1 MVPGMQNAEHRTQYE
16 AVIGLEVHAQLLTRS
31 KIFCGCSAAFGAS
44 PNSQTCPVCLG
55 MPGALPVLNRRVV
68 EFAIKTA
75 LALGC
80 DITPVCRFHRKNYFY
95 PDMPKNYQISQ
106 YELPLAWRGSMDF
119 AVDGMTRRVRI
130 HRLHLEED
138 VGKLLHAGTLQAANY
153 SLVDFNRSGVPLM
166 EIVSEPDIRSPE
178 EAAEYLRQLRAILV
192 YLGVCDG
199 NMEEGSLRC
208 DANVSLRPAGS
219 KELGVKAEV
228 KNMNSFKN
236 VQKALAYEIQRQAQ
250 TLEAGRKIVQET
262 RLWDADQEL
271 TLSMRSKEYAH
282 DYRYFPEP
290 DLVPLAASPQWIDEI
305 RATLPELPQQRR
317 ARFVEAYG
325 IPDYDAAVLT
335 ASRPLA
341 NYYEEVARVSREPKL
356 ASNWVMGDLL
366 GHLNKDG
373 RDITGSPIPPAELA
387 ALLTLLLRGTISG
400 KIAKTVFEQM
410 YQTGKPA
417 EVIVKEHGL
426 TQISNQ
432 DELRRIV
439 EEVLAAHPGPVA
451 DYRKGRVQSLTFLVG
466 MVMKASRGKANPQV
480 ANELLIARLTGE
492 ESGGDG

>member
-1 MVPGMQNAEHRTQYE
+1 
-16 AVIGLEVHAQLLTRS
+16 
-31 KIFCGCSAAFGAS
+31 
-44 PNSQTCPVCLG
+44 
-55 MPGALPVLNRRVV
+55 MPGALPVLNKRVV
-68 EFAIKTA
+68 EFAVRTA

-106 YELPLAWRGSMDF
+106 YELPLAWRGSIDLPT
-119 AVDGMTRRVRI
+119 DGTTRRIRI

-138 VGKLLHAGTLQAANY
+138 VGKLLHAGTIQTADY

-166 EIVSEPDIRSPE
+166 EIVSEPDIRTPE

-208 DANVSLRPAGS
+208 DANVSLRRAGS
-219 KELGVKAEV
+219 EELGVKAEV
-228 KNMNSFKN
+228 KNMNSFKS
-236 VQKALAYEIQRQAQ
+236 VQKALAYEIQRQTQ
-250 TLEAGRKIVQET
+250 VLEKGEKIVQET

-282 DYRYFPEP
+282 DYRYFLEP
-290 DLVPLAASPQWIDEI
+290 DLVPLTTSPQWIDEI

-317 ARFVEAYG
+317 ARFVREYG

-335 ASRPLA
+335 ASRALA
-341 NYYEEVARVSREPKL
+341 DYYEAVAQASREPKL
-356 ASNWVMGDLL
+356 TSNWVMVELL
-366 GHLNKDG
+366 GHLNKDS
-373 RDITGSPIPPAELA
+373 RDITDSPIPPAELA

-417 EVIVKEHGL
+417 ELIVKEQGL
-426 TQISNQ
+426 TQISDQ

-439 EEVLAAHPGPVA
+439 GEVLTAHPGPVA
-451 DYRKGRVQSLTFLVG
+451 DYRKGKVQSLTFLVG
-466 MVMKASRGKANPQV
+466 MVMRASRGKANPQV
-480 ANELLIARLTGE
+480 ANELLIAQLKGE
-492 ESGGDG
+492 EPGGNG

>member
-1 MVPGMQNAEHRTQYE
+1 MELETRNSKLETRYE

-31 KIFCGCSAAFGAS
+31 KVFCGCSAAFGAP

-55 MPGALPVLNRRVV
+55 MPGALPVLNRRAI

-80 DITPVCRFHRKNYFY
+80 DITSVCRFHRKNYFY

-106 YELPLAWRGSMDF
+106 YELPLAWGGSIDVP
-119 AVDGMTRRVRI
+119 ADDTTRRVRI

-138 VGKLLHAGTLQAANY
+138 VGKLLHAGTLHAADY

-166 EIVSEPDIRSPE
+166 EIVSEPDIRTPE

-208 DANVSLRPAGS
+208 DANVSLRPVGS
-219 KELGVKAEV
+219 EELGVKAEV

-236 VQKALAYEIQRQAQ
+236 VQKALAYEIQRQAKV
-250 TLEAGRKIVQET
+250 LDEGGKIVQET

-290 DLVPLAASPQWIDEI
+290 DLVPLAASPQWIEEI
-305 RATLPELPQQRR
+305 RATLPELPPQRR
-317 ARFVEAYG
+317 GRFVREYG

-341 NYYEEVARVSREPKL
+341 DYYEEVAKASREPKL
-356 ASNWVMGDLL
+356 ASNWVMVELL
-366 GHLNKDG
+366 GYLNKDG
-373 RDITGSPIPPAELA
+373 REITDSPIPPAGLT
-387 ALLTLLLRGTISG
+387 ALLTLLQRGTISG

-410 YQTGKPA
+410 YQTGKSA
-417 EVIVKEHGL
+417 ELIVKEQGL
-426 TQISNQ
+426 TQISDQ

-451 DYRKGRVQSLTFLVG
+451 DYRKGKVQSLTFLVG
-466 MVMKASRGKANPQV
+466 MIMKASRGKANPKV
-480 ANELLIARLTGE
+480 ANELLIARLKGE
-492 ESGGDG
+492 EPGGDR

>member
-1 MVPGMQNAEHRTQYE
+1 MSPNPQSPIPNPQFE
-16 AVIGLEVHAQLLTRS
+16 AVIGLEVHARLLTRS
-31 KIFCGCSAAFGAS
+31 KVFCGCSTTFGAS

-55 MPGALPVLNRRVV
+55 MPGSLPVLNRRAI
-68 EFAIKTA
+68 EFAIRTA

-80 DITPVCRFHRKNYFY
+80 DITPTCRFHRKNYFY

-106 YELPLAWRGSMDF
+106 YELPLAWRGSIEF
-119 AVDGMTRRVRI
+119 PVDGITRRVRI

-138 VGKLLHAGTLQAANY
+138 VGKLLHAGTLQEADY

-166 EIVSEPDIRSPE
+166 EIVSEPDIRTPE

-208 DANVSLRPAGS
+208 DANVSLRHAGT
-219 KELGVKAEV
+219 EGLGVKAEV
-228 KNMNSFKN
+228 KNMNSFKS
-236 VQKALAYEIQRQAQ
+236 VQKALAYEIRRQAQ
-250 TLEAGRKIVQET
+250 VLTEGGKVVQET

-290 DLVPLAASPQWIDEI
+290 DLVPLTALPEWIDEI
-305 RATLPELPQQRR
+305 RTTLRELPQQRR
-317 ARFVEAYG
+317 ARFVQEYG
-325 IPDYDAAVLT
+325 IPDYDATVLT

-341 NYYEEVARVSREPKL
+341 DYYEAVAMPSGEPKL
-356 ASNWVMGDLL
+356 ASNWVMVELL

-373 RDITGSPIPPAELA
+373 RDIIDSPIPPAELT
-387 ALLTLLLRGTISG
+387 ALLTLLQRGTISG

-410 YQTGKPA
+410 YQTGKSA
-417 EVIVKEHGL
+417 ELIVREQGL
-426 TQISNQ
+426 TQISDQ

-451 DYRKGRVQSLTFLVG
+451 DYRKGKVQSLTFLVG
-466 MVMKASRGKANPQV
+466 MVMKVSRGKANPRAV
-480 ANELLIARLTGE
+480 NELLIARLKGE
-492 ESGGDG
+492 EPGGAG

>member
-1 MVPGMQNAEHRTQYE
+1 MSTTSTYE

-31 KIFCGCSAAFGAS
+31 KIFCGCSTVFGAP

-68 EFAIKTA
+68 EFAIKSA

-80 DITPVCRFHRKNYFY
+80 DIAPVSRFHRKNYFY

-106 YELPLAWRGSMDF
+106 YELPLAQRGTIAF
-119 AVDGMTRRVRI
+119 PVGGVITHVRI

-138 VGKLLHAGTLQAANY
+138 VGKLLHAGTLQVADS

-192 YLGVCDG
+192 YLEVCDG
-199 NMEEGSLRC
+199 NMDEGSLRC
-208 DANVSLRPAGS
+208 DANVSLRLTGRE
-219 KELGVKAEV
+219 ELGVKAEV

-236 VQKALAYEIQRQAQ
+236 VQKALAYEIQRQTQ
-250 TLEAGRKIVQET
+250 ILEEGGRIVQET

-271 TLSMRSKEYAH
+271 TLPMRSKEHAH
-282 DYRYFPEP
+282 DYRYLLEP
-290 DLVPLAASPQWIDEI
+290 DLVPLTVSPQWIDEI

-317 ARFVEAYG
+317 ARFAREYG

-335 ASRPLA
+335 TSRPLA
-341 NYYEEVARVSREPKL
+341 DYYEEVATASHEPKL
-356 ASNWVMGDLL
+356 ASNWVMVELL
-366 GHLNKDG
+366 GHLNKDSRG
-373 RDITGSPIPPAELA
+373 ITNSPIPPAELA

-400 KIAKTVFEQM
+400 KIAKMVFEQM
-410 YQTGKPA
+410 YQTGKSA
-417 EVIVKEHGL
+417 ELIVKEQGL

-432 DELRRIV
+432 DELLQIV
-439 EEVLAAHPGPVA
+439 EEVLAKHPGPVA
-451 DYRKGRVQSLTFLVG
+451 DYRKGKVQSLTFLVG
-466 MVMKASRGKANPQV
+466 MVMKSSRGKANPQV
-480 ANELLIARLTGE
+480 AGELLLTRLKGE
-492 ESGGDG
+492 EPGGDS

>member
-1 MVPGMQNAEHRTQYE
+1 VSTTVTYE
-16 AVIGLEVHAQLLTRS
+16 AVIGLEVHAQLLTKS
-31 KIFCGCSAAFGAS
+31 KIFCGCSAVFGAP

-55 MPGALPVLNRRVV
+55 MPGALPVLNKRVV
-68 EFAIKTA
+68 EFAIRSA

-80 DITPVCRFHRKNYFY
+80 DIAPTCRFHRKNYFY

-106 YELPLAWRGSMDF
+106 YELPLAWRGSIEF
-119 AVDGMTRRVRI
+119 PVDGTTRRIRI

-138 VGKLLHAGTLQAANY
+138 VGKLLHAGTLQAADS

-178 EAAEYLRQLRAILV
+178 DAAEYLRQLRAILV

-208 DANVSLRPAGS
+208 DANVSLRQAGS
-219 KELGVKAEV
+219 EELGVKAEV

-236 VQKALAYEIQRQAQ
+236 VQKALAFEIRRQAQ
-250 TLEAGRKIVQET
+250 ILDEGGRIAQET

-271 TLSMRSKEYAH
+271 TLPMRSKEYAH

-290 DLVPLAASPQWIDEI
+290 DLVPLAVSPQWIDEI
-305 RATLPELPQQRR
+305 RASLPELPQQRR
-317 ARFVEAYG
+317 ARFVGEYG

-341 NYYEEVARVSREPKL
+341 DYYEEVAQAIREPKL
-356 ASNWVMGDLL
+356 ASNWVMVELL

-373 RDITGSPIPPAELA
+373 REITDSPIPPAELA
-387 ALLTLLLRGTISG
+387 ALLTLLVRGTISG

-410 YQTGKPA
+410 YQTGQPA
-417 EVIVKEHGL
+417 ELIVKEQGL

-432 DELRRIV
+432 DELLKIV
-439 EEVLAAHPGPVA
+439 EEVLAAHPEPVA
-451 DYRKGRVQSLTFLVG
+451 DYRKGKVQSLTFLVG
-466 MVMKASRGKANPQV
+466 MVMKSSRGKANPRAV
-480 ANELLIARLTGE
+480 NELLIERLKAPPPPPSPSE
-492 ESGGDG
+492 GGG